1 MNIELDHLFIC
12 TSAGAPEADRLL
24 QLGFTE
30 GAGNVH
36 PGQGTSCRRFFFSNS
51 YLELLWVHDEEEAQ
65 SPAAAPLRLFDRWRE
80 RKTNGSPFGLAF
92 RPTKPGTEPIPL
104 PFRVWPYRPPYLPPP
119 LHIDIGENC
128 AETAEPLLFHLGFGQ
143 RPDRQA
149 AERRQPMEHANRVKE
164 ITAVRITMPQD
175 DKSAECEAI
184 AQLGQIGFARG
195 NEHLMEI
202 SFDDEM
208 RGEIADC
215 RPLLPLVLR
224 W

>member
-1 MNIELDHLFIC
+1 MKL
-12 TSAGAPEADRLL
+12 EA
-24 QLGFTE
+24 
-30 GAGNVH
+30 
-36 PGQGTSCRRFFFSNS
+36 
-51 YLELLWVHDEEEAQ
+51 
-65 SPAAAPLRLFDRWRE
+65 
-80 RKTNGSPFGLAF
+80 
-92 RPTKPGTEPIPL
+92 EPIEL

-149 AERRQPMEHANRVKE
+149 AERQQPMEHANRVKE
-164 ITAVRITMPQD
+164 IIAVRITMPQD

-184 AQLGQIGFARG
+184 ERLGQIGFARG

-215 RPLLPLVLR
+215 RPLPPLVLR